1 MKVRGKAV
9 QEKTGWGSMPR
20 RRFLRDAAIGGV
32 ALGAAALIG
41 CGDDDDDDDDDDAG
55 TASPTGTTTATATTP
70 PVDAGTLRTD
80 GGPPPDAT
88 INVGNISHFLP
99 YSATNVHPYFTDNST
114 GFNTI
119 LGKYWYES
127 IVQIDFE
134 GIPGSSPDWRTRYE
148 IIPWIADSWELQ
160 PDGVTYVFT
169 IRPGVKFHDGS
180 TLTAD
185 DVAFSYAFA
194 YEDDAIPTSIERKL
208 EAPGVTEV
216 ADSST
221 FKVVFFESDADALEA
236 VSGGISARSIMSK
249 TFGDGGGDFTNE
261 VVGTGPFRLI
271 EYEGDVA
278 AKAVRF
284 EDYWR
289 GGGRPYLAGANLQL
303 TVDDTTQSA
312 AFVAGEADIMT
323 RNDRKQA
330 EPLLNAV
337 PDANFE
343 TFPGN
348 IYGPLMNLNSK
359 PFDDLR
365 VRMAIHLAMDR
376 EQLDALVNFGDGL
389 IGGPL
394 FVAERPGWSIPRDEL
409 LASPGYRYPKDADI
423 AEAKKM
429 LAAAGVGDGFDSS
442 LTYHQNFAISPAYA
456 EALQGHLKQQLS
468 IDLKL
473 IGQDNATAGETQRS
487 GDFDIFIN
495 LSGSTHQPGPTAN
508 NTYLSTEVTPM
519 AAGFNDPEMDRLITA
534 QKVEF
539 DLEARGE
546 LFQQIER
553 LLLELAWNPKIS
565 ANTIWAITQPW
576 IFNWRHNH
584 SSRASIMNPSSI
596 WMDLDAAPSN
606 RA

>member
-1 MKVRGKAV
+1 M

-41 CGDDDDDDDDDDAG
+41 CGDDDDDDDDAGDAGDAG
-55 TASPTGTTTATATTP
+55 TATATATGTATATATPP

-80 GGPPPDAT
+80 GGPPSDAT

-99 YSATNVHPYFTDNST
+99 YSATNVHPFFTDNRT

-127 IVQIDFE
+127 ILTVDFE
-134 GIPGSSPDWRTRYE
+134 GIPGSNPDWRTRYE
-148 IIPWIADSWELQ
+148 IIPWIAENWELQ

-194 YEDDAIPTSIERKL
+194 YEDDAIPTSLARKL

-221 FKVVFFESDADALEA
+221 FKVVFLESDADALEA
-236 VSGGISARSIMSK
+236 VSGGISTVSIMSK
-249 TFGDGGGDFTNE
+249 TFGDGGGDFTRE

-271 EYEGDVA
+271 EYEGDVD

-337 PDANFE
+337 PGATFE

-359 PFDDLR
+359 PFDDVR
-365 VRMAIHLAMDR
+365 VRTAIHLAMDR

-409 LASPGYRYPKDADI
+409 LASPGYRYPKDADV

-456 EALQGHLKQQLS
+456 EALQGHLKQVLS

-473 IGQDNATAGETQRS
+473 VGQDNATASETQRS

-508 NTYLSTEVTPM
+508 ATYLSTEVTPM
-519 AAGFNDPEMDRLITA
+519 AAGFSDEEMDRLIRA

-539 DLEARGE
+539 DLDARGE
-546 LFQQIER
+546 LFQAIER
-553 LLLELAWNPKIS
+553 RLLELAWNPKIS
-565 ANTIWAITQPW
+565 ANSIWAISQPW
-576 IFNWRHNH
+576 MFNWRHNH

-596 WMDLDAAPSN
+596 WMDIDAAPSN
-606 RA
+606 RV